1 MVNIADAA
9 TRKIAKL
16 LSGTGGV
23 NASLEILAELEKVT
37 LPLIG
42 EKQIAAQNI
51 AFDMVERSAD
61 VKYPAVHIYCEKLA
75 NSLREK
81 FRTFSGEAHM
91 AIEVRLSQDRLEGL
105 EKKLQLYVD
114 AVSQVL
120 DGNRGDWGHGLFYGG
135 RYEVAFG
142 PVKHGGRNFIQI
154 AKITFELGA
163 STN

>member
-1 MVNIADAA
+1 MANIADAA

-16 LSGTGGV
+16 LSGTSGV

-61 VKYPAVHIYCEKLA
+61 VKYPTVHIYCEKLA
-75 NSLREK
+75 NTLREK
-81 FRTFSGEAHM
+81 FRTFSGEAYM

-135 RYEVAFG
+135 GYEAVFG